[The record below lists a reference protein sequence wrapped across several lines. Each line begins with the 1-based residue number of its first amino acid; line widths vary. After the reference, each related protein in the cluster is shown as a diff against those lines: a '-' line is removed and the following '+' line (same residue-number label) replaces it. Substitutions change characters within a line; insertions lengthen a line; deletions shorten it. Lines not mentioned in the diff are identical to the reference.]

1 MAGVQIL
8 PKAGE
13 QTNHEFQ
20 IVGAIV
26 DGDVGKPV
34 KLTTVN
40 KRVELAADGDVIF
53 GFINSVERGTDQGFV
68 VVGVNTK
75 GRARCTASGTV
86 AVGDLVEAAANT
98 AAGTDIVDW
107 GLVSTHVA
115 AAGEKCWMALTGGAD
130 GTTITVETI

>member
-34 KLTTVN
+34 KLTTTSG
-40 KRVELAADGDVIF
+40 RVELCDDGDVIF
-53 GFINSVERGTDQGFV
+53 GFINSVERGTDAGYV
-68 VVGVNTK
+68 VVGVVTK
-75 GRARCTASGTV
+75 GRVRCTTSGTV
-86 AVGDLVEAAANT
+86 AVGALVEAAANT
-98 AAGTDIVDW
+98 AAGTDIVKW
-107 GLVSTHVA
+107 GLVSTHAA
-115 AAGEKCWMALTGGAD
+115 AAGEKQWMAITGGTT
-130 GTTITVETI
+130 GTDITIETV